1 MKNENGRTQ
10 GLLIW
15 SFFTAIMIIVVSAA
29 VLKFVF
35 GVDFSGKT
43 INETAKMKENNIILT
58 PPTMPPSVKTEGIEV
73 VPTMEDEIEGDSVY
87 VPTFQLVWNDLMDE
101 VVKGPVKFID
111 EEEPEYLN
119 NLNKQLFKENDISE
133 EYIYKKYGVTS
144 NKLKEEILQ
153 GIKDKFGESSDIID
167 ENEDWGE
174 NEEKGAYTFYSMLK
188 RVFNFTNPFDVLEN
202 GAFGDDYENVE
213 YFGINSESDS
223 KLYDQVHILFYDD
236 EEKFAFLVDTKE
248 GDELIF
254 AKGIDGKNF
263 NEIYNAIE
271 DKTEKYEGKSDFT
284 SIDKLRIPNLNLN
297 STKEYVEVCKKPFE
311 IAEGSTLIIS
321 RAFQTIK
328 LELDNEGGKIKS
340 EAIIQTKSLAAFP
353 DENEEKPRLLFLNDS
368 FTMFVRETG
377 KDKPYFALNVND
389 ISKYQENVN

>member
-1 MKNENGRTQ
+1 MK
-10 GLLIW
+10 
-15 SFFTAIMIIVVSAA
+15 
-29 VLKFVF
+29 
-35 GVDFSGKT
+35 
-43 INETAKMKENNIILT
+43 
-58 PPTMPPSVKTEGIEV
+58 
-73 VPTMEDEIEGDSVY
+73 
-87 VPTFQLVWNDLMDE
+87 
-101 VVKGPVKFID
+101 
-111 EEEPEYLN
+111 
-119 NLNKQLFKENDISE
+119 
-133 EYIYKKYGVTS
+133 
-144 NKLKEEILQ
+144 

-254 AKGIDGKNF
+254 AKGVDGKNF

-321 RAFQTIK
+321 RAIQTIK

-340 EAIIQTKSLAAFP
+340 EAIIQTNELAAFP
-353 DENEEKPRLLFLNDS
+353 GENEEKPRLLFLNDS
-368 FTMFVRETG
+368 FTMFVRENG